1 MFRSFL
7 VFSLS
12 LFLSVPIS
20 AEEAAS
26 TSEPNVL
33 RLGMMAF
40 KEDDLFTTYIKED
53 DFILRTLPS
62 LLAEKLPSHRIETK
76 VYRTHELVEAARRG
90 EVDILFGSSG
100 CFASLLPDGIYPLA
114 TIVTNRAP
122 DPNEAVSGALIV
134 RADRKDLQTIEDLQ
148 RKRAMSGLDGM
159 FFHYQMPMSAI
170 TDRGFEPDS
179 FFSSLKRVDFPVLKV
194 LEALNTGSIDVGL
207 LRACVLEE
215 LPQSLRNRYRVIEPV
230 QDSPL
235 RCAHTARLF
244 PNWTVGAMKHVPSET
259 AKQVAL
265 ALLSMPPQTDA
276 GIRWSLANSFSEVES
291 LFRTLKLGRY
301 EYLRHWTVRR
311 VWNEFWPFFLAGAVA
326 LLGLLIHLRRVHQLV
341 DERTK
346 DLRDEMEARHRLEE
360 RNRSVTERFHRLER
374 MSTMG
379 MISNMVAHDLRQPL
393 TALRYGL
400 YTIGKALAKDG
411 RQSEVVEKAIA
422 QSRRQ
427 IERINEIVE
436 HVRKYSKDARRDEVL
451 SLTDLVREALAEAS
465 QLGVLTSPGSLQ
477 SDEGVYI
484 RGNHL
489 ELKLVLLNLI
499 KNSVQG
505 AGDAPAEISV
515 SVERTPTSAVL
526 VFADRSPGVTPDLL
540 ERMTSGM
547 PSTKADGLGL
557 GLTIVRSIL
566 DAHGASIRFE
576 SRDGGGLR
584 VTLTFPPEEVA

>member
-1 MFRSFL
+1 MFRPFL
-7 VFSLS
+7 ALYLF
-12 LFLSVPIS
+12 FLSAPLA

-26 TSEPNVL
+26 VSEPSVL
-33 RLGMMAF
+33 RLGVMAF
-40 KEDDLFTTYIKED
+40 KEDNLFTTYIKED

-62 LLAEKLPSHRIETK
+62 LLAEKLPLHRIETK
-76 VYRTHELVEAARRG
+76 VYRTHELVMAARRG

-122 DPNEAVSGALIV
+122 DPNKAVSGALIV
-134 RADRKDLQTIEDLQ
+134 RADRKDLQTIEDL
-148 RKRAMSGLDGM
+148 RGKRAMSGLEGM

-170 TDRGFEPDS
+170 TDRGFEPDA
-179 FFSSLKRVDFPVLKV
+179 FFSSIQRVNFPVLKV
-194 LEALNTGSIDVGL
+194 FEALNLGVIDVGL

-215 LPQSLRNRYRVIEPV
+215 LPQSLRNRYRVVEPV

-235 RCAHTARLF
+235 RCAHTSRLF

-265 ALLSMPPQTDA
+265 ALLSMPSQTNA
-276 GIRWSLANSFSEVES
+276 GIRWSLANSFSEVEI

-311 VWNEFWPFFLAGAVA
+311 VWNEFWPFVLAGAVA

-341 DERTK
+341 NERTQE
-346 DLRDEMEARHRLEE
+346 LREEMETRYRLEE
-360 RNRSVTERFHRLER
+360 RNRNVTERFHRLER

-400 YTIGKALAKDG
+400 YTINQVLAKNGWHSD
-411 RQSEVVEKAIA
+411 VIEKAIT

-427 IERINEIVE
+427 TERINAIVE
-436 HVRKYSKDARRDEVL
+436 HVRKYSKEARRDEVL
-451 SLTDLVREALAEAS
+451 SLMDLVSEALAEAS
-465 QLGVLTSPGSLQ
+465 QLGILSQPGRLTA
-477 SDEGVYI
+477 DDTVYV

-489 ELKLVLLNLI
+489 ELKLVFLNLV

-505 AGDAPAEISV
+505 AGTKPAEIDV
-515 SVERTPTSAVL
+515 SIDRTPTSAVL
-526 VFADRSPGVTPDLL
+526 IFADRSPDVTPDLL
-540 ERMTSGM
+540 HSMASGM

-566 DAHGASIRFE
+566 EAHGASIRFE
-576 SRDGGGLR
+576 SRNGGGLR
-584 VTLTFPPEEVA
+584 VTLTFPPEETP